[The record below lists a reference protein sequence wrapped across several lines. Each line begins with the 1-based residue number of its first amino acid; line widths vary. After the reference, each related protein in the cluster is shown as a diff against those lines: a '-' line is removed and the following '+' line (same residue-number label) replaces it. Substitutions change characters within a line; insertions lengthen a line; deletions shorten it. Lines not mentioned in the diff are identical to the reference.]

1 MQKLFIGNIPHASSE
16 LELRQWVESQG
27 FRVEAVELI
36 YDRTT
41 GKPRGFGFVN
51 LSDESD
57 VQKAIALMNGR
68 RMDGR
73 VLTVNKATPLTGRPA
88 EAQFST
94 RSH

>member
-1 MQKLFIGNIPHASSE
+1 MQKLFIGNIPPASSE
-16 LELRQWVESQG
+16 LVLRQWVESKG

-57 VQKAIALMNGR
+57 LQKAIALMNGQ

-73 VLTVNKATPLTGRPA
+73 MLMVNEATPLAGRPGQNQPA
-88 EAQFST
+88 K
-94 RSH
+94 RSR

>member
-1 MQKLFIGNIPHASSE
+1 MQKLFIGNIPHASSD

-73 VLTVNKATPLTGRPA
+73 VLTVNKATPLAGRPG
-88 EAQFST
+88 QNQT
-94 RSH
+94 PIRSR